1 MYTEK
6 KKRANGIQQRV
17 RWYCGMCE
25 AERNPSFQKNR
36 DLFLARRWD
45 EVVLRSRLR
54 ELMPAEL
61 VAEYDAEM
69 KRRIAARRARR
80 RLECRLWQ
88 KYGMTVADFERM
100 KSEQDGSC
108 AICGQPLGDDI
119 AVDHDHGTGKVRGL
133 LHRGCNTG
141 IGMLG
146 EDPDVLEGA
155 IVYLLQHGSP
165 ATRAC

>member
-1 MYTEK
+1 
-6 KKRANGIQQRV
+6 
-17 RWYCGMCE
+17 
-25 AERNPSFQKNR
+25 
-36 DLFLARRWD
+36 
-45 EVVLRSRLR
+45 
-54 ELMPAEL
+54 MPAEL

-69 KRRIAARRARR
+69 KRRRAARNAGK
-80 RLECRLWQ
+80 RLEGRLRQ

-100 KSEQDGSC
+100 KSEQDGIC

-119 AVDHDHGTGKVRGL
+119 AIDHDHGTGKVRGL

-141 IGMLG
+141 IGLLR

-155 IVYLLQHGSP
+155 IAYLLRHGSP